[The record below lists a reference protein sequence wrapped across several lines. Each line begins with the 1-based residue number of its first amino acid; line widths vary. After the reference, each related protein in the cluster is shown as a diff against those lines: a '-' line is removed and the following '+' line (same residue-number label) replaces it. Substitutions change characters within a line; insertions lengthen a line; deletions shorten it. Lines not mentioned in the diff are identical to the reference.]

1 MGFGWAVMPLMLA
14 LQFVFGFNYINT
26 QLPLNLDQFLTS
38 FRDFRNPSILFNPQR
53 NDFDRE
59 VVNHP

>member
-1 MGFGWAVMPLMLA
+1 MPLMLA

-38 FRDFRNPSILFNPQR
+38 FKDFRNPSILFNPQR